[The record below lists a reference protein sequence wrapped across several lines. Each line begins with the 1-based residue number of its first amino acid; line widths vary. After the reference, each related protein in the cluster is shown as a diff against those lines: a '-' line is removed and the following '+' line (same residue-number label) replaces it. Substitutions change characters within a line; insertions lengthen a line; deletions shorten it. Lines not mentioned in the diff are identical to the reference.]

1 MSRDRPI
8 PANLLRVQRRASLLA
23 TRVANQRLQAR
34 QILDPQHPAPL
45 LEDAHL
51 VSRLSSRVT
60 ASRRVLVRLAISAWV
75 GVRST
80 LTVLPRGV
88 GTPVGFVALEN
99 GFAAA
104 ILKTT
109 DGGNSWKRLE
119 GGSAL
124 R

>member
-1 MSRDRPI
+1 
-8 PANLLRVQRRASLLA
+8 
-23 TRVANQRLQAR
+23 
-34 QILDPQHPAPL
+34 
-45 LEDAHL
+45 
-51 VSRLSSRVT
+51 VT
-60 ASRRVLVRLAISAWV
+60 DFRRVLVPLAISAWV

-80 LTVLPRGV
+80 LAVLPRGV

-109 DGGNSWKRLE
+109 DGGISWKHLE
-119 GGSAL
+119 DGSAL

>member
-1 MSRDRPI
+1 
-8 PANLLRVQRRASLLA
+8 
-23 TRVANQRLQAR
+23 
-34 QILDPQHPAPL
+34 
-45 LEDAHL
+45 
-51 VSRLSSRVT
+51 VT